1 MYFFKMLSN
10 VSNFSMYIFYCM
22 CFYEKEQ
29 QQLSLGEKKKKGLYC
44 NLTEKIKP
52 KYNVY
57 IYVLCGAVSWSYYP
71 NFSIFALLLHWPL
84 KEWTLS
90 VEFKPMSL
98 YCGRG
103 NFLPNKVGFP

>member
-1 MYFFKMLSN
+1 MFLTSLCTYFIVCAFMKKNNNNL
-10 VSNFSMYIFYCM
+10 VW
-22 CFYEKEQ
+22 
-29 QQLSLGEKKKKGLYC
+29 KKKKGLYC